1 MRLSL
6 EVPVPFCSRSPQ
18 AEAYENQSKHHL
30 HRIYPFGGTNANDV
44 MLHGSVDYVLHN
56 GKDVKV
62 DWAAHAQFKE
72 VGKDLKMRFYQVYLD
87 SAPVAQAA
95 AS

>member
-1 MRLSL
+1 MTNHR
-6 EVPVPFCSRSPQ
+6 
-18 AEAYENQSKHHL
+18 KHHL
-30 HRIYPFGGTNANDV
+30 HRIYPFGAKDANDV

-62 DWAAHAQFKE
+62 DWAGHAQLE
-72 VGKDLKMRFYQVYLD
+72 DVEGKLRMRFYQVYLD

-95 AS
+95 AAS